1 MKPIKL
7 TATALFLSTFIPA
20 IILEVFIHAPLL
32 NCDTDYA
39 KIIGIGLLLIGLAL
53 NVLAYR
59 QFQKHQTSHHPF
71 SSPKVLLERGIYT
84 YTRNP
89 IYLALCIVYAGIVLI
104 VNSVWLLSGLFG
116 LIVVLNFLVIKK
128 EEMVLHQTFGK
139 EFERYCTKTR
149 RWI

>member
-7 TATALFLSTFIPA
+7 TATALFLTTFIPA
-20 IILEVFIHAPLL
+20 IILEILIHAPLL
-32 NCDTDYA
+32 NCYVDYA
-39 KIIGIGLLLIGLAL
+39 KIIGIGLLFIGLTL

-71 SSPKVLLERGIYT
+71 SSPKVLLNKGIYA

-104 VNSVWLLSGLFG
+104 VNSVWLLSGLFS
-116 LIVVLNFLVIKK
+116 LIIALKILVIKE

-139 EFERYCTKTR
+139 EFEQYCKKTR